1 MKPKTTA
8 AALLA
13 LNLALAA
20 PAQAAPLSPQARAEV
35 EALLAQL
42 QSSSCDFNRNG
53 SWHMPAEARAHLL
66 RKLAYFEEKSMVGTA
81 DQFIELAATRSSS
94 SGKPY
99 LVRCPGSATVPS
111 GDWLK
116 ARLAVLRKTS

>member
-20 PAQAAPLSPQARAEV
+20 TAQAGPLPPQARAEV

-42 QSSSCDFNRNG
+42 QSSSCDFSRNG
-53 SWHMPAEARAHLL
+53 SWHMPAEARTHLL
-66 RKLAYFEEKSMVGTA
+66 RKLAYLEDKSLVSTA
-81 DQFIELAATRSSS
+81 DQFIDLAASKSSS

-99 LVRCPGSATVPS
+99 LVRCAGHATVPS
-111 GDWLK
+111 GDWLR
-116 ARLAVLRKTS
+116 ARLAALRKTP